1 MMTAALFL
9 ALHLF
14 TLPTIPE
21 AIEAPADRAVY
32 LAEHYWDNT
41 PLSDTL
47 VSRHAEE
54 FERFLVDYLTIV
66 PLLDETKQSQVLR
79 PLFTVATPLLRR
91 YLADEASPVAAPS
104 VYDRALRSLS
114 EGIQQIELHFYYKEH
129 CDACMQTMEQLDQS
143 VIIRR
148 NIDDQHLAIRLHQTE
163 DDPKMIVCNTSGE
176 CIADNINISELE
188 KMLQAFALQQ

>member
-1 MMTAALFL
+1 MTALIL

-21 AIEAPADRAVY
+21 AIVAPVDRAAY

-47 VSRHAEE
+47 VSNHTED

-66 PLLDETKQSQVLR
+66 PLLDEQRQSQVLK
-79 PLFTVATPLLRR
+79 PLFAVATPMLRR
-91 YLADEASPVAAPS
+91 YLADEASPVSAPY
-104 VYDRALRSLS
+104 VYDRALRNLT
-114 EGIQQIELHFYYKEH
+114 EGLQRVELHFYYKEN
-129 CDACMQTMEQLDQS
+129 CDACMQTMDQLDQS

-148 NIDDQHLAIRLHQTE
+148 NIDDQHLIIRLHQTE

-188 KMLQAFALQQ
+188 KMLQTFDL